1 MSRGARVCRRITRR
15 HAKTFYLASHG
26 LPRSVRAHA
35 YAVYGFCRW
44 ADDGVDCARDLDE
57 ATQRLDGARAAL
69 DAAYGVGPLPAGLD
83 AFRRTVRTRR
93 IPKGLFLDLLDGM
106 AMDLTIAR
114 YGDFSQLDLYCYRVA
129 GVVGLMMAHVFG
141 FRHDRCLPHAV
152 ALGTAMQLTNIL
164 RDVREDFAR
173 GRIYLPLDE
182 MQRFGVT
189 EEQIGLGRADAP
201 FRDLMRFQIA
211 RARKYYD
218 DAQQG
223 IPDLVG
229 ASSRLTVRLMGQMYG
244 GILDEIERL
253 DLDIFRSRASVPI
266 QRKLAIAARCG
277 IATWAEMM
285 TRTT

>member
-26 LPRSVRAHA
+26 LPRPVRAHA

-44 ADDGVDCARDLDE
+44 ADDGVDCAPNVEE
-57 ATQRLDGARAAL
+57 ATERLDGARTAL
-69 DAAYGVGPLPAGLD
+69 DAAYGAGPLPAGLGE
-83 AFRRTVRTRR
+83 FRKTVRSRG
-93 IPKGLFLDLLDGM
+93 IPKVLFLDLLDGM

-114 YGDFSQLDLYCYRVA
+114 YADFAGLDRYCYRVA

-164 RDVREDFAR
+164 RDVGEDSAR
-173 GRIYLPLDE
+173 GRIYLPGDE
-182 MQRFGVT
+182 MRRFGVT
-189 EEQIGLGRADAP
+189 EEQIAEGRADEP

-211 RARKYYD
+211 RARGYYD
-218 DAQQG
+218 DSRRG

-229 ASSRLTVRLMGQMYG
+229 ASSRLTVRLMGRMYG
-244 GILDEIERL
+244 GILGEIERL
-253 DLDIFRSRASVPI
+253 DLDVFRSRASVPI
-266 QRKLAIAARCG
+266 QRKMAIAGRCVV
-277 IATWAEMM
+277 ATCAEVM

>member
-1 MSRGARVCRRITRR
+1 MSRGARVCRRITRH

-44 ADDGVDCARDLDE
+44 ADDGVDCARTAEE

-69 DAAYGVGPLPAGLD
+69 DAAYGVGTLPAGLGE
-83 AFRRTVRTRR
+83 FRETVRDRG
-93 IPKGLFLDLLDGM
+93 IPKRLFLDLLDGM
-106 AMDLTIAR
+106 AMDLTITR
-114 YGDFSQLDLYCYRVA
+114 YADFAELDLYCYRVA
-129 GVVGLMMAHVFG
+129 GVVGLMMAHLFG

-189 EEQIGLGRADAP
+189 EDQIGNGQADGP

-211 RARKYYD
+211 RARRYYG

-229 ASSRLTVRLMGQMYG
+229 ASSRLTVRLMGRMYG
-244 GILDEIERL
+244 GILGEIERL
-253 DLDIFRSRASVPI
+253 DLDVFRARASVPMG
-266 QRKLAIAARCG
+266 RKLAIAAGCG
-277 IATWAEMM
+277 VATCAEMM
-285 TRTT
+285 MRTT